1 MTIIKK
7 LWSDLNPKAKRIV
20 AVVGMLGALMLVLS
34 VVTKEPEKKVDKP
47 RHETIRSVLTDRNT
61 RDIGIDSVSGNL
73 SLVEN
78 RMEKMLRSMERVEED
93 VKKNAERSK
102 TEIED
107 IKNVLNRFETDLQRT
122 TSGRTNNVKGDAKN
136 KNATDQDLNAVNVN
150 DPGASFTTAPMP
162 NNYDENGFAID
173 SQQTDVNRDARDAN
187 FKSSSKA
194 NAAPP
199 SMKIYTYSASNDEG
213 NDKKNT
219 DKARNVF
226 LNAGSIISG
235 VLLNGLDAP
244 TGQNARKDP
253 FPVTMRIQKDAL
265 LPNLFTADVKECVLT
280 LSGYGDLSAER
291 AYLRTELLSCI
302 TESGQIIETAL
313 DGDANGED
321 GKAGLRGRLVSKN
334 GQLIAKSLM
343 AGFFSGMSE
352 AFDVNPVPVINT
364 TGSFGNNQQYQDVYS
379 PELLKSAGVKG
390 ASSGL
395 DRIAQYYMNMA
406 EQIYP
411 VIEIDALRKVDVFLT
426 RGVKLKP
433 VKP

>member
-1 MTIIKK
+1 MTIVTK

-20 AVVGMLGALMLVLS
+20 AVAGMLGALMLVLS
-34 VVTKEPEKKVDKP
+34 VVTKDPEKKVDKP
-47 RHETIRSVLTDRNT
+47 RHETIKSVLTDRNT

-73 SLVEN
+73 ALLESTVS
-78 RMEKMLRSMERVEED
+78 KVLRSVERVEED
-93 VKKNAERSK
+93 VKKNAEKSK
-102 TEIED
+102 QEIEAL
-107 IKNVLNRFETDLQRT
+107 KNNLNRVENDVQRT
-122 TSGRTNNVKGDAKN
+122 SYGRGNSAKADPAN
-136 KNATDQDLNAVNVN
+136 QSVTPQDLNAVNVN

-162 NNYDENGFAID
+162 NNYDENGFAVD
-173 SQQTDVNRDARDAN
+173 SHQNEANRDARDAN

-199 SMKIYTYSASNDEG
+199 SMKIYSYSAGKDEG
-213 NDKKNT
+213 NDKNNP
-219 DKARNVF
+219 DKTPNVF
-226 LNAGSIISG
+226 LNAGSILSG

-302 TESGQIIETAL
+302 TESGQIIETSL
-313 DGDANGED
+313 DGYANGED

-433 VKP
+433 IKP